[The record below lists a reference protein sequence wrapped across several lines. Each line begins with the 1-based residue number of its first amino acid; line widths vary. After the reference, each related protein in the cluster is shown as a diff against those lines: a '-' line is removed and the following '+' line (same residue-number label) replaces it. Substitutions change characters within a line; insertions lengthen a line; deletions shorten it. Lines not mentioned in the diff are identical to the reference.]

1 MDVARGPQTL
11 LKPFETFPRPLNVVV
26 DLRKLNKVVVLKA
39 RCLPGKFDN
48 FFQIFL
54 WLQREFGNF
63 LTLPEVIEVLDV
75 LPVASEVGLRLYKP
89 QNVE

>member
-1 MDVARGPQTL
+1 MIDKVA
-11 LKPFETFPRPLNVVV
+11 VS
-26 DLRKLNKVVVLKA
+26 KA
-39 RCLPGKFDN
+39 RCLPGNFDN

>member
-1 MDVARGPQTL
+1 MLDKVAVCI
-11 LKPFETFPRPLNVVV
+11 EA
-26 DLRKLNKVVVLKA
+26 A
-39 RCLPGKFDN
+39 RCLPGNFDN
-48 FFQIFL
+48 FL
-54 WLQREFGNF
+54 WLQRKFGNF